1 MGFPEAVKTKAL
13 IACARHCC
21 LCHQRKGLKIECHH
35 IVQKS
40 EGGDDTLE
48 NCIPLCFDCH
58 ADMRSIDHKHP
69 RGTKYTPQELIQR
82 RDAWYRQVISAGD
95 DVAQTDSE
103 ITAQDAEKSFDQYA
117 LRVETGETGG
127 FFETRR
133 AGNFYTHTR
142 ILKLKVANLHPI
154 NPIVEC
160 KVHLLDIVPREYDGP
175 WILAEDLEIAAGDYK
190 FVPLVSYTE
199 ADNVRI
205 SPYGDSFMEILA
217 NKNRP
222 LPSADFQHVLTIRA
236 TALNTRFFE
245 MKCQLWVDEDG
256 RLRIVTV

>member
-1 MGFPEAVKTKAL
+1 
-13 IACARHCC
+13 
-21 LCHQRKGLKIECHH
+21 
-35 IVQKS
+35 
-40 EGGDDTLE
+40 
-48 NCIPLCFDCH
+48 
-58 ADMRSIDHKHP
+58 MRSIDHKHP